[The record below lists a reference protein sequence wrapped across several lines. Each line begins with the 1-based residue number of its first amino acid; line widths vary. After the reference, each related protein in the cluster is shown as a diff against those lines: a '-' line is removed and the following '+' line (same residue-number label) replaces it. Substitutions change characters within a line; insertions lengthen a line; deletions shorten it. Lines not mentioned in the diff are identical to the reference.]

1 MKKILLLLSIF
12 ISATMFAQ
20 NVNKI
25 NIVPAPAEIK
35 VSGGSNFT
43 VTKNTVLVLGGS
55 GLENISNLFNDY
67 MQSMYGIKLKISKK
81 EIEKNSIVLNYERM
95 DKPIQGAYTIKVNNN
110 GVYVS
115 GDNEQGVFYGIQ
127 TLLQLLP
134 SINPKSE
141 IENSKL
147 EIPQLSITD
156 YPRFAYR
163 GMHLDVGRHFMP
175 VDLIQKYI
183 DYIALHKINYFHWH
197 LTEDQGWRIEIKKYP
212 KLTQVGAWRNGT
224 IIGKNP
230 GTGNDNIKYGGYYTQ
245 EEIKDVVAYAQ
256 RRYITIIPEIEMPG
270 HASAAIAAY
279 PELSCFPD
287 ESTKHRK
294 GVTWSGDTTG

>member
-163 GMHLDVGRHFMP
+163 GMHLDVGRHFFP
-175 VDLIQKYI
+175 VDFIKKYI
-183 DYIALHKINYFHWH
+183 DYLALHKFNYFHWH

-212 KLTQVGAWRNGT
+212 NLTKMGGWRNGT
-224 IIGKNP
+224 IIGRYP
-230 GTGNDNIKYGGYYTQ
+230 GTGSDNSPHGGFYTQ
-245 EEIKDVVAYAQ
+245 AQIKEVVKYAAD
-256 RRYITIIPEIEMPG
+256 RFITVIPEIEMPG
-270 HASAAIAAY
+270 HCSAAIAAY
-279 PELSCFPD
+279 PWLSCFPT
-287 ESTKHRK
+287 EPTKIPANM
-294 GVTWSGDTTG
+294 